1 MSYTSHKTIPQR
13 FTGLAVVAAFHVVV
27 VYLLATGLGGK
38 LVEHTQDILQTK
50 VIEEEKKVE
59 DEPPPPP
66 PDMKE
71 PPPFIPPPEVS
82 IAADAAPAPTN
93 AIREVTNTPTPVAAP
108 VVRSTEVQ
116 PKPSKRNTIPPYPQA
131 STRLGEQGVCVLQ
144 LLIDEEGKVADVRLA
159 KTSGFPRLDEAALK
173 FVKRAWRFTPGT
185 KDGKPAK
192 IWVTQNVR
200 FVLK

>member
-13 FTGLAVVAAFHVVV
+13 FTGLAVVAGFHLVV

-38 LVEHTQDILQTK
+38 IVEHTQEILQTK
-50 VIEEEKKVE
+50 VIEEVKEVE

-82 IAADAAPAPTN
+82 IAMDAAPAAKT
-93 AIREVTNTPTPVAAP
+93 AISVVSNKVAPPAP
-108 VVRSTEVQ
+108 VQRVAEVK

-144 LLIDEEGKVADVRLA
+144 LLINEEGRVTDIRLV
-159 KTSGFPRLDEAALK
+159 KSSGFKRLDDAALK
-173 FVKRAWRFTPGT
+173 YVKRAWRFTPGT
-185 KDGKPAK
+185 KDGKPAPMW
-192 IWVTQNVR
+192 ITQPVR